1 MIQYLTRNQLDVEKY
16 NHCISNA
23 FNSRIYGYSWYL
35 DAICDAWDILV
46 KDDYQAVMPLPKRK
60 KYGVSYIYQAPWAQ
74 QLGVFSLA
82 EIEES
87 TIIAFIHAIPKKFKL
102 VDVFLN
108 SKNKFSSKYLKDRTN
123 YILAL
128 DSDFETL
135 KNNFNTNRKRVCKT
149 NFDNFRIDKKGNTKA
164 FLEFYKN
171 QESNYKTHKD
181 TFEKLQKLIYTN
193 SSTIYIWNVYQDN
206 RIIASLCWLKNHNRI
221 TYLAPIATAEAKK
234 ENIPTFIINEIIKEH
249 ENSNYILDFEGSMIK
264 GVAQFYKSFG
274 AKKETYSQ
282 YKKYNLF

>member
-1 MIQYLTRNQLDVEKY
+1 MIKYLTRNQLDVEKY
-16 NHCISNA
+16 NHCISKA

-35 DAICDAWDILV
+35 DAVCDAWDILV
-46 KDDYQAVMPLPKRK
+46 KNDYQTVMPLPKRK
-60 KYGVSYIYQAPWAQ
+60 KYGVPYIYQVPWAQ
-74 QLGVFSLA
+74 QLGLFSLA

-87 TIIAFIHAIPKKFKL
+87 TITAFIHAIPKKFKL
-102 VDVFLN
+102 IDIFLN
-108 SKNKFSSKYLKDRTN
+108 SKNNFSSKHLKLRTN

-128 DSDFETL
+128 DTDFKTL
-135 KNNFNTNRKRVCKT
+135 KNNFNSNRKRVCKI
-149 NFDNFRIDKKGNTKA
+149 NFDGFRIDKKGNTKA
-164 FLEFYKN
+164 FLAFYKN

-181 TFEKLQKLIYTN
+181 TFEKLQKLVLLN
-193 SSTIYIWNVYQDN
+193 SSAIHIWNVYRDN
-206 RIIASLCWLKNHNRI
+206 RIIASLCWLKDLNRI
-221 TYLAPIATAEAKK
+221 TYLAPIAIAEAKK

-274 AKKETYSQ
+274 AKKEIYSQ